1 MMRTSPDLP
10 SPLLHAITEETDDG
24 EHWHALA
31 DWLWIHGREDEAA
44 AVRILWPTLLENL
57 TFASLESTLEDVA
70 RNASVLGKLARAVE
84 RRVDEIRSEET
95 RTDDYPSR
103 TFAGLSLVRQ
113 S

>member
-10 SPLLHAITEETDDG
+10 PTLLHAITEEPDEG

-70 RNASVLGKLARAVE
+70 RNAKVLGKLARAVE
-84 RRVDEIRSEET
+84 RRTDETRPDET
-95 RTDDYPSR
+95 RTDQAPGRDHP
-103 TFAGLSLVRQ
+103 
-113 S
+113 